1 MKTSVLK
8 KWLNLCLNFD
18 IFMQKKSK
26 YMRTSIEINDQ
37 LIQQALE
44 LSQLKTKKEVVNEAL
59 EQFVK
64 KMKRLRMLELHGKV
78 EWEGN
83 LDEMRSI

>member
-1 MKTSVLK
+1 
-8 KWLNLCLNFD
+8 
-18 IFMQKKSK
+18 
-26 YMRTSIEINDQ
+26 MRTSIEINDQ

-44 LSQLKTKKEVVNEAL
+44 LSQLRTKKEVVNEAL

-64 KMKRLRMLELHGKV
+64 KMKRLRMLELQGKV
-78 EWEGN
+78 RWEGN

>member
-1 MKTSVLK
+1 MVG
-8 KWLNLCLNFD
+8 
-18 IFMQKKSK
+18 FMPEFRYFYAKKSK

>member
-1 MKTSVLK
+1 
-8 KWLNLCLNFD
+8 
-18 IFMQKKSK
+18 
-26 YMRTSIEINDQ
+26 

>member
-1 MKTSVLK
+1 VV
-8 KWLNLCLNFD
+8 D
-18 IFMQKKSK
+18 FMPEFRYFYAKKSK

>member
-1 MKTSVLK
+1 MPE
-8 KWLNLCLNFD
+8 FRY
-18 IFMQKKSK
+18 FYAKKSK

>member
-1 MKTSVLK
+1 
-8 KWLNLCLNFD
+8 
-18 IFMQKKSK
+18 
-26 YMRTSIEINDQ
+26 MRTSIEINDQ

>member
-1 MKTSVLK
+1 
-8 KWLNLCLNFD
+8 
-18 IFMQKKSK
+18 
-26 YMRTSIEINDQ
+26 MRTSIEINDQ

-64 KMKRLRMLELHGKV
+64 KMKRLRMLDLHGKV

>member
-1 MKTSVLK
+1 MLE
-8 KWLNLCLNFD
+8 FRY
-18 IFMQKKSK
+18 FYAKKSE